1 MPDETAAAS
10 PASSPD
16 ALGPSTPP
24 SGLPFVPV
32 FETEGAPEAVGTLPA
47 EQPEVDPELETGLT
61 LWAVVFAGGIGSRF
75 WPLSTP
81 ERPKQ
86 LLALVGARPL
96 IAETVARLAPTVPA
110 DRVLVLTSAD
120 IVDALHAA
128 IPEVPRTNMLVEPRP
143 MGTAA
148 ALAWGAQEVARR
160 VGAKTII
167 CAMHADLAVGYP
179 DELRR
184 LLKRAAALAAAD
196 PVLVALGAEPT
207 RPETGFGYM
216 VPGAPLD
223 PDAAA
228 ADAAGEPEPGDE
240 SSQRTIPRTAPYQVD
255 RFVEKPG
262 QYLAEELIAQGAF
275 WHSGIVVA
283 RAGVVL
289 EALAELTPELQ
300 PGLAALA
307 AGKLDRFAGL
317 IQSTSLERGLLER
330 SHNVVV
336 LPCDFGWDDV
346 GTWAALRR
354 VRELDDTGNGVWGAA
369 HLVDSSSCVVH
380 AEGGTVVGY
389 GLSGMLV
396 VSRPGLT
403 FVTSLDRASELNP
416 LLDALPESL
425 AGRPR
430 REPAAEASDNG
441 TPRDAAEGDG
451 ENEGGGDGAAAS

>member
-1 MPDETAAAS
+1 MPDEPATAS
-10 PASSPD
+10 PDSR
-16 ALGPSTPP
+16 GPSTPP

-32 FETEGAPEAVGTLPA
+32 FETDDAPDAVGTLPA
-47 EQPEVDPELETGLT
+47 EQPEADPALETGLT

-86 LLALVGARPL
+86 LLALVGSRPL
-96 IAETVARLAPTVPA
+96 IGETVARLAPTVPA

-128 IPEVPRTNMLVEPRP
+128 IPEVPRDNMLVEPRP

-148 ALAWGAQEVARR
+148 ALAWGAQEVQRR
-160 VGAKTII
+160 VGPKTIV

-179 DELRR
+179 EELRR
-184 LLKRAAALAAAD
+184 LLKNAAAIAATD

-228 ADAAGEPEPGDE
+228 ADVATEPGDAAE
-240 SSQRTIPRTAPYQVD
+240 PRRTVPRTAPYRVE

-262 QYLAEELIAQGAF
+262 PYLAEELIGEQAF
-275 WHSGIVVA
+275 WHSGIVVG
-283 RAGVVL
+283 RAGVL
-289 EALAELTPELQ
+289 LDALAEHTTELQ

-317 IQSTSLERGLLER
+317 IQST
-330 SHNVVV
+330 
-336 LPCDFGWDDV
+336 
-346 GTWAALRR
+346 
-354 VRELDDTGNGVWGAA
+354 
-369 HLVDSSSCVVH
+369 
-380 AEGGTVVGY
+380 
-389 GLSGMLV
+389 
-396 VSRPGLT
+396 
-403 FVTSLDRASELNP
+403 
-416 LLDALPESL
+416 
-425 AGRPR
+425 
-430 REPAAEASDNG
+430 
-441 TPRDAAEGDG
+441 
-451 ENEGGGDGAAAS
+451 

>member
-1 MPDETAAAS
+1 MPDEPAAAS
-10 PASSPD
+10 PAPSPD
-16 ALGPSTPP
+16 ARGPRTPP

-32 FETEGAPEAVGTLPA
+32 FETEDAPEAVGTLPA
-47 EQPEVDPELETGLT
+47 EQPEADPELETGLT

-128 IPEVPRTNMLVEPRP
+128 IPEVPRDNMLVEPRP

-148 ALAWGAQEVARR
+148 ALAWGAQEIARR
-160 VGAKTII
+160 VGPKTVF

-179 DELRR
+179 EELRR
-184 LLKRAAALAAAD
+184 LLKNAAAIAATD
-196 PVLVALGAEPT
+196 RVIVAFGAEPT
-207 RPETGFGYM
+207 RPETGFGYL

-223 PDAAA
+223 PDAGA
-228 ADAAGEPEPGDE
+228 ADAASDGDE
-240 SSQRTIPRTAPYQVD
+240 PRRTVPRTAPYRVE

-262 QYLAEELIAQGAF
+262 PYLAEELIAQQAF
-275 WHSGIVVA
+275 WHAGILVA
-283 RAGVVL
+283 RAGIVL
-289 EALAELTPELQ
+289 DALAERTPELQ

-330 SHNVVV
+330 SSDVVV

-354 VRELDDTGNGVWGAA
+354 VRELDDTGNGIWGAA
-369 HLVDSSSCVVH
+369 HMVDSTSCVVH

-389 GLSGMLV
+389 GLEGMLV

-403 FVTSLDRASELNP
+403 FVTTLDRASELNP

-430 REPAAEASDNG
+430 RELAV
-441 TPRDAAEGDG
+441 EGEG
-451 ENEGGGDGAAAS
+451 ETR